1 MSAQKVTSSAV
12 KLRTWEATRALDRRA
27 LELLREDGHTL
38 ASAYK
43 QAMDEQQIAFRGPL
57 SPPVAS
63 RAE

>member
-1 MSAQKVTSSAV
+1 MSAQKLTTSHA
-12 KLRTWEATRALDRRA
+12 KLRAWEATRALDRRA

-38 ASAYK
+38 ASAYR
-43 QAMDEQQIAFRGPL
+43 QAMNEQQIASRGPL